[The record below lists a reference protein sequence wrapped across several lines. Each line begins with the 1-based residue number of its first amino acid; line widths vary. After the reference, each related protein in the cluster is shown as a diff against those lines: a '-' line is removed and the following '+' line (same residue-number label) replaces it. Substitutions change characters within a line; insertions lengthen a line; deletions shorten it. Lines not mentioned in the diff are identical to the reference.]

1 MRAKKRVLFPLPCTA
16 AAMSTSVTV
25 VTVLRLETEDAV
37 ARDLAPPP
45 PPPPPA
51 PPLLFLFLDFFFIL
65 RALESPHMLVPPCVE
80 GMFRMAMPWRSRF
93 ENENGF
99 ADTISYFLMA

>member
-1 MRAKKRVLFPLPCTA
+1 
-16 AAMSTSVTV
+16 MSTSVTV

-93 ENENGF
+93 EKRKRICGH
-99 ADTISYFLMA
+99 YFLFFNGIIFAPAGSVLLTS